1 MLMNS
6 SLTEYKNDHY
16 KIYFFEISLVKE
28 CAGEKHCHFC
38 GKNIVGSNGRQITKF
53 KENIVVAKA
62 RVNVVDKS
70 NHAPLIL
77 LATKEEMMKIF
88 NMAWIFSSRSPE
100 KLPSIS

>member
-6 SLTEYKNDHY
+6 SLTEYKNDHN
-16 KIYFFEISLVKE
+16 KIFFFEISLVKE

-62 RVNVVDKS
+62 RVDVVGKS
-70 NHAPLIL
+70 NHAPLIS
-77 LATKEEMMKIF
+77 LAAKTK
-88 NMAWIFSSRSPE
+88 
-100 KLPSIS
+100 